1 MRKVIVV
8 YGGGFQ
14 PFHQG
19 HMSSYEEAKRAFPN
33 ADFYVASSNDT
44 KVRPIPFNDKKFLAQ
59 QAGVKDDF
67 VQVKQP
73 VNPEEILRK
82 YNPDQDVLILV
93 RSERDPVKYTKKDGS
108 PAYYQPFKNLKDC
121 KPFNPDGGHGY
132 IFVTKKKDFSV
143 AGEVVYSGSQ
153 VRKMYSTAKDE
164 ERVKI
169 VKDLYPHAT
178 NPAKV
183 KKLLDKYIG
192 TMTEELENEEL
203 QMDEALT
210 MSARRQRGMQ
220 LKRLKSKILRARM
233 LAMKRFANQ
242 NTLKKRARRKALG
255 FLKRRFGGG
264 KAYQDLSVGQKIAID
279 KKIEKMRG
287 VVTKI
292 SARLLPQVRKAE
304 VQRKQNQNKAQ
315 MGTNESFIRLFE
327 KPELPQDKH
336 VGDREGT
343 QPSKYYKGLDKGTKE
358 RRNSHF
364 KAHAKKSDR
373 DPSSYK
379 DAPGDKEAREKDMPQ
394 SKHTLKFKQ
403 MFGEEVGKK
412 EVSRLDQLVRLGLA
426 DKTMLNTLKRA
437 MSKIDKGET
446 LSTQERQATQDLLS
460 TMLDMITNTD
470 QLFNMTKA
478 QLRKE
483 GFDIREAAYA
493 GNIGIM
499 ELSKFYQTADSRKV
513 EEFKKLLEN
522 KDYKKAWA
530 LVQSTLGVKLIGKQF
545 ESFVYENEDE
555 MEDEGGDEGEDIE
568 NDGLYMSS
576 IEIQN
581 IADDAE
587 EILYMLESMEE
598 EPEAWVASKITLAA
612 DYLATVRDYLEYNSD
627 YEEDDEDEMEDD
639 EESDDEAFAGDYE
652 VYECIRE
659 MGIEEIDEEFRE
671 DFKDIFEEVEGLQK
685 KAEKSGIPYSILK
698 KVYDR
703 GMAAWKGGHRPG
715 TTPQQWAFARVN
727 SFITKGKGTWG
738 GADSDLAAKVGGAK
752 DKNEDFNSFL
762 ESMEWGTDELRKKYA
777 EDTPGQP
784 TEIQVANE
792 TLDDLFRQN
801 VAKIERAHNVHE
813 AILWHTENKTP
824 LNENV
829 FRVGSEKYFELFREA
844 RQLYNEGKLELT
856 EEDKYLI
863 TETDIGDIVEHE
875 GRMVPLDCPMLEEED
890 EKDPPLNQPKRGG
903 PKKFYVF
910 VKDPNTGNVKKVT
923 WGDTTGLTVKMN
935 DPEARKSFAARHQC
949 STQKDRTSAAYWA
962 CNTPRYAKQLGL
974 SGGGNFYW

>member
-1 MRKVIVV
+1 MKETAVISFGRMNPMTNGHEKLADKIKSEASKRKAD
-8 YGGGFQ
+8 
-14 PFHQG
+14 
-19 HMSSYEEAKRAFPN
+19 AKLYLSHSTNPKKDPL
-33 ADFYVASSNDT
+33 DFAT
-44 KVRPIPFNDKKFLAQ
+44 KVKFAKKAFGPMVQNSPARTIIEVAKELTGKYDNLVVVVGSDRIPEFKTLLN
-59 QAGVKDDF
+59 
-67 VQVKQP
+67 
-73 VNPEEILRK
+73 K
-82 YNPDQDVLILV
+82 YNGKDYNFKSIEII
-93 RSERDPVKYTKKDGS
+93 SAGERDPDAEGVEGMSGSKMRGFVAADDFDNFKKGVPSKLSDVDAKSLFAAVKKGM
-108 PAYYQPFKNLKDC
+108 NLK
-121 KPFNPDGGHGY
+121 
-132 IFVTKKKDFSV
+132 
-143 AGEVVYSGSQ
+143 
-153 VRKMYSTAKDE
+153 
-164 ERVKI
+164 
-169 VKDLYPHAT
+169 
-178 NPAKV
+178 
-183 KKLLDKYIG
+183 
-192 TMTEELENEEL
+192 EELENEEQ

-233 LAMKRFANQ
+233 MAMKRFANQ

-279 KKIEKMRG
+279 KKIEKMKG

-358 RRNSHF
+358 RRDSHF
-364 KAHAKKSDR
+364 KAHAKKGDR

-545 ESFVYENEDE
+545 E
-555 MEDEGGDEGEDIE
+555 
-568 NDGLYMSS
+568 
-576 IEIQN
+576 
-581 IADDAE
+581 
-587 EILYMLESMEE
+587 
-598 EPEAWVASKITLAA
+598 
-612 DYLATVRDYLEYNSD
+612 
-627 YEEDDEDEMEDD
+627 
-639 EESDDEAFAGDYE
+639 
-652 VYECIRE
+652 
-659 MGIEEIDEEFRE
+659 
-671 DFKDIFEEVEGLQK
+671 
-685 KAEKSGIPYSILK
+685 
-698 KVYDR
+698 
-703 GMAAWKGGHRPG
+703 
-715 TTPQQWAFARVN
+715 
-727 SFITKGKGTWG
+727 
-738 GADSDLAAKVGGAK
+738 
-752 DKNEDFNSFL
+752 
-762 ESMEWGTDELRKKYA
+762 
-777 EDTPGQP
+777 
-784 TEIQVANE
+784 
-792 TLDDLFRQN
+792 
-801 VAKIERAHNVHE
+801 
-813 AILWHTENKTP
+813 
-824 LNENV
+824 
-829 FRVGSEKYFELFREA
+829 
-844 RQLYNEGKLELT
+844 
-856 EEDKYLI
+856 
-863 TETDIGDIVEHE
+863 
-875 GRMVPLDCPMLEEED
+875 
-890 EKDPPLNQPKRGG
+890 
-903 PKKFYVF
+903 
-910 VKDPNTGNVKKVT
+910 
-923 WGDTTGLTVKMN
+923 
-935 DPEARKSFAARHQC
+935 
-949 STQKDRTSAAYWA
+949 
-962 CNTPRYAKQLGL
+962 
-974 SGGGNFYW
+974 